1 VAVDLLL
8 QLSLVEETGTTTAVV
23 AGGATTA
30 VVVGL
35 FGTMTALET
44 EVGTATLVVVGAAT
58 LVEAGEEEATGAG
71 AAPPVFPSQ
80 TAGPGIV

>member
-1 VAVDLLL
+1 VEPTVVDLLL
-8 QLSLVEETGTTTAVV
+8 QLSLVEVAGTATAVV

-35 FGTMTALET
+35 GATMTALET
-44 EVGTATLVVVGAAT
+44 EVGVAT
-58 LVEAGEEEATGAG
+58 LVEEATGAAEDGAGAG

-80 TAGPGIV
+80 TAGPGIL